1 MRNLHTARAKLSLS
15 LCQVYLLQITVSP
28 LKHTHTQICLRVGTT
43 LRMLDMLFWLLI
55 LSKCCAQTRYK
66 NEKYHNKMFRLT
78 AAHVADREDPVPSL
92 PSPSP
97 SHTFL
102 SHTNAN
108 YNERAK
114 RLHKKKLNNFF
125 CRLLVKCFLS
135 RFSEL
140 ELLQLYL

>member
-28 LKHTHTQICLRVGTT
+28 LKHTQAHRRDCLRVGTT

-78 AAHVADREDPVPSL
+78 AAHVANREDPVP
-92 PSPSP
+92 
-97 SHTFL
+97 T
-102 SHTNAN
+102 
-108 YNERAK
+108 
-114 RLHKKKLNNFF
+114 
-125 CRLLVKCFLS
+125 
-135 RFSEL
+135 
-140 ELLQLYL
+140 